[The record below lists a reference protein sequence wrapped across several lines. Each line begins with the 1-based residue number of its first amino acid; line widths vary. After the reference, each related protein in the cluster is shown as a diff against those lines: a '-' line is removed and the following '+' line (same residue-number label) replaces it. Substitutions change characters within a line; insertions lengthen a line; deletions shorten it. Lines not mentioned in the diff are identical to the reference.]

1 MNDPNPNAAERG
13 PQGTW
18 LGWIAGIALVAGLAT
33 GGLALASAVGIW
45 LGLWNFP
52 TGFGMLRVVGSV
64 GQPVTVAA
72 VAAAVAI
79 GVLGKRL
86 AADGSLKLAAL
97 ALVGAIAAGLGYYIP
112 ASYVPGEGENIPPIH
127 DISTDTVNPPEFVAV
142 LPLRSDAPNTT
153 VYGGSDDV
161 TPQTLAEMQTD
172 AYPDLTT
179 RTLSDPPDVVFER
192 ALAAVDRL
200 GWELVAQV
208 PVEGR
213 IEATDTTFWYRF
225 KDDVV
230 IRIRPGPNGTLVDA
244 RSLSRVGRGDAGT
257 NARRL
262 RAFFD
267 AL

>member
-1 MNDPNPNAAERG
+1 MNDPNPNVAERG
-13 PQGTW
+13 SQASW

-45 LGLWNFP
+45 FGLWNFP
-52 TGFGMLRVVGSV
+52 TGFGMLQIVGSI
-64 GQPVTVAA
+64 GQPVTMAA

-79 GVLGKRL
+79 GVFGKRL
-86 AADGSLKLAAL
+86 AADGSLKLAAF
-97 ALVGAIAAGLGYYIP
+97 ALIGAVAAGLGYYIP

-142 LPLRSDAPNTT
+142 LPLRADAPNTT
-153 VYGGSDDV
+153 VYGGTDDV

-179 RTLSDPPDVVFER
+179 RTLSEPPDVVFER

-208 PVEGR
+208 PGEGR

-230 IRIRPGPNGTLVDA
+230 IRIQPGPNGTTVDA

-267 AL
+267 VL

>member
-1 MNDPNPNAAERG
+1 MNDPNPNAAEHG
-13 PQGTW
+13 SQATW

-52 TGFGMLRVVGSV
+52 TGFDMLQIVGSV

-97 ALVGAIAAGLGYYIP
+97 ALIGAIAAGLGYYIP

-142 LPLRSDAPNTT
+142 LPLRADAPNTT
-153 VYGGSDDV
+153 VYGGSEDV

-179 RTLSDPPDVVFER
+179 RVLSDPPDVVFER

-208 PVEGR
+208 PEEGR

-244 RSLSRVGRGDAGT
+244 RSLSRVGRGDTGT